1 MTMQVNGPS
10 HIHGPQPLR
19 APHRIRPAEA
29 QPSVDYLY
37 GADQVDISRE
47 AELLSHIHDLPEIRA
62 DRVEQIR
69 TELADGVYETDEKLE
84 VAVGRLLDELL
95 G

>member
-1 MTMQVNGPS
+1 MQVNGPS
-10 HIHGPQPLR
+10 HVHGPQPLR
-19 APHRIRPAEA
+19 APHRIQPAESA
-29 QPSVDYLY
+29 PSVDHLY
-37 GADQVDISRE
+37 GADQVEISRE
-47 AELLSHIHDLPEIRA
+47 AELLGQVHHLPEIRA

-69 TELADGVYETDEKLE
+69 AELAEGIYETDEKLE